1 MEPVDDQRPD
11 APLVSVVIPVHNAE
25 RYLAECLD
33 SVLAQTLTEIEVI
46 AVDDASNDTSP
57 DVLARYAASDAR
69 VRVITQA
76 RNRGVSAACNAG
88 IDAARGA
95 FLAFVDADDSV
106 DPSLLSD
113 LHRAAVDLA
122 VEVLACGIK
131 VVDAD
136 GRVLE
141 VVDFPL
147 EPDLRHEPDAV
158 REALHGAF
166 AAKMLW
172 YPFRSLYARRLI
184 AEHGLRFDEG
194 IRKGEDSLFNL
205 QALYFARG
213 VACVRSA
220 PYHYRK
226 HPGSA
231 TARPLASESANITR
245 LGDQVIAFYRSHGF
259 DSRADADFHAQ
270 VLRSDLPTALVRLRN
285 HPSLASEARALLS
298 SPTVREALQRQSL
311 GRIGVPAPV
320 LLLLWMCRLGW
331 WPVVWAL
338 LRWGPR

>member
-1 MEPVDDQRPD
+1 MEHVADQPPNV
-11 APLVSVVIPVHNAE
+11 PLVSVVIPVHNAE

-33 SVLAQTLTEIEVI
+33 SVLAQTLAAIEVI
-46 AVDDASNDTSP
+46 VVDDASSDASP
-57 DVLARYAASDAR
+57 EVLARRAAVDAR

-76 RNRGVSAACNAG
+76 RNQGVSAARNAG

-95 FLAFVDADDSV
+95 YLAFVDADDSV
-106 DPSLLSD
+106 DPTMLDD
-113 LHRAAVDLA
+113 LHRAAVNLG

-136 GRVLE
+136 GGVLE

-147 EPDLRHEPDAV
+147 ESGVRHEASV
-158 REALHGAF
+158 MREALHGAF
-166 AAKMLW
+166 ATKMLW

-184 AEHGLRFDEG
+184 AEYGLCFDEG

-205 QALYFARG
+205 QALYFAQG

-245 LGDQVIAFYRSHGF
+245 LGEQVIDFYRGHSF
-259 DSRADADFHAQ
+259 DSRADADFYAQ
-270 VLRSDLPTALVRLRN
+270 VLRSDLPTALVRLRG
-285 HPSLASEARALLS
+285 HPSLASEAEALLS
-298 SPTVREALQRQSL
+298 SATVRDAFSRQSL
-311 GRIGVPAPV
+311 TRLGVPPRV
-320 LLLLWMCRLGW
+320 LGLLLLCRLGW
-331 WPVVWAL
+331 VSV
-338 LRWGPR
+338 LRLVLSRP